1 MTVVEIIVTLA
12 SCVGLAELIKFLVAK
27 RFSKKRDQVM
37 TQKDEFSALRERIDY
52 NEKEINRLNRS
63 QISANRKI
71 SKMYSF
77 LIDITKQTCS
87 EENCALRKVVAINFD
102 EFEDDDEKEPI
113 VIEEPMIPR
122 GPKGPRNMQKPIDS
136 NDDEDYAEQ

>member
-87 EENCALRKVVAINFD
+87 EENCALRKVIAINFD
-102 EFEDDDEKEPI
+102 EFEDDDEKEP
-113 VIEEPMIPR
+113 VVVEEPTVPKIPR
-122 GPKGPRNMQKPIDS
+122 IPRNIPKPMDIE
-136 NDDEDYAEQ
+136 DDGDYTE

>member
-102 EFEDDDEKEPI
+102 EFEDNDEKEPI
-113 VIEEPMIPR
+113 VVEEATVPKTPRMSRGIPKPMDIE
-122 GPKGPRNMQKPIDS
+122 
-136 NDDEDYAEQ
+136 DDGDYTE

>member
-12 SCVGLAELIKFLVAK
+12 GCVGLAELIRFLVAK
-27 RFSKKRDQVM
+27 LFSKKRDQVM

-102 EFEDDDEKEPI
+102 EFEDDDEKEP
-113 VIEEPMIPR
+113 VVVEEPTVPKIPR
-122 GPKGPRNMQKPIDS
+122 MPRSIPKPMDIE
-136 NDDEDYAEQ
+136 DDGDYTE

>member
-1 MTVVEIIVTLA
+1 MTIVEIIVTLA

-113 VIEEPMIPR
+113 VVEEPTIPKIPR
-122 GPKGPRNMQKPIDS
+122 MPRGIPKPMDVE
-136 NDDEDYAEQ
+136 DDGDYAE

>member
-12 SCVGLAELIKFLVAK
+12 GCVGLAELIRFLVAK
-27 RFSKKRDQVM
+27 LFSKKRDQVM

-102 EFEDDDEKEPI
+102 EFEDDDEKEP
-113 VIEEPMIPR
+113 VVVEEPTVPKIPR
-122 GPKGPRNMQKPIDS
+122 MPRNIPKPMDIE
-136 NDDEDYAEQ
+136 DDGDYTE